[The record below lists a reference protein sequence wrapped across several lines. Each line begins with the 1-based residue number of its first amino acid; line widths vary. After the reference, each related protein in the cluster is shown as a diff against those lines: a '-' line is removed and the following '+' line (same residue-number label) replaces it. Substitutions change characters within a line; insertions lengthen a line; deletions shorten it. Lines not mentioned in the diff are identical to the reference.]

1 MTSRANSVR
10 GVGRRLVQL
19 AADQRGRDGVAV
31 VLGEG
36 PQLRGHH
43 HAAVRSGGRVGRNA
57 AGRLHGEAGRGG
69 AGNVFVRGLD
79 HYDGETPAD
88 RVENADDR
96 RGHIQLWI
104 EAV

>member
-1 MTSRANSVR
+1 M
-10 GVGRRLVQL
+10 
-19 AADQRGRDGVAV
+19 
-31 VLGEG
+31 
-36 PQLRGHH
+36 
-43 HAAVRSGGRVGRNA
+43 GRNA

-69 AGNVFVRGLD
+69 AGNVFVRELD

-96 RGHIQLWI
+96 RGHVQLWI